1 MKLIVGLGNPGNQY
15 NFTRHNSGF
24 LTLDFLFKK
33 YGLEWESKPKFGAIW
48 ARVRAKEAPL
58 ELPKSDDVIF
68 LKPQDFYNES
78 GRAVREFMSFYK
90 IPTSD
95 ILVVCDDFNLE
106 FGKTRYRA
114 NGSAGGN
121 NGLKSIISTLGTED
135 FARLRI
141 GTGNDELRRKMGD
154 VDFVLSKYTPEEKE
168 KLPEVLSEVIE
179 KINEFLR

>member
-1 MKLIVGLGNPGNQY
+1 MKLVIGLGNPGNQY

-24 LTLDFLFKK
+24 LALDFLFKK
-33 YGLEWESKPKFGAIW
+33 YGLEWEIKPKFGAIYK
-48 ARVRAKEAPL
+48 RVRVNEAPS
-58 ELPKSDDVIF
+58 ELPINDDIIF

-78 GRAVREFMSFYK
+78 GRAVREFMRFYK

-106 FGKTRYRA
+106 FGKIRYRA

-121 NGLKSIISTLGTED
+121 NGLKSIIATLGTED

-141 GTGNDELRRKMGD
+141 GTGNDELRRKIGD
-154 VDFVLSKYTPEEKE
+154 VDFVLSKFTPEEKA
-168 KLPEVLSEVIE
+168 KLPEVLGEIIKRIGELVG
-179 KINEFLR
+179 